1 MRFPTIL
8 ASLAFAVACTNAENA
23 PAKPAKPMAAS
34 VAGPSMAAPAAPAPA
49 VVPVTKMDFT
59 IPLTPLKQKDLNFQ
73 LYRNRWSLHF
83 YFMPTCGHCQHTYPW
98 IQKLRATYEKKGL
111 AFAAIVSGSS
121 SLDDVQMFDTDFK
134 LDVPAFQDATRKYG
148 QVYGTGS
155 VPLIVLVK
163 PDGSF
168 QSWTGSDDTAKVA
181 IEKAIKA
188 GLHIK

>member
-1 MRFPTIL
+1 MRLPTLL
-8 ASLAFAVACTNAENA
+8 ASLALAVACTNAENA
-23 PAKPAKPMAAS
+23 PAKPVKPTKPVAAT
-34 VAGPSMAAPAAPAPA
+34 VAGPVAAAPVVAPA
-49 VVPVTKMDFT
+49 TKMDYS
-59 IPLTPLKQKDLNFQ
+59 IPLAPLKQKDLSFQ

-121 SLDDVQMFDTDFK
+121 SLDDIQMFDTDFK
-134 LDVPAFQDATRKYG
+134 LDVPSFQDATRKYG
-148 QVYGTGS
+148 QTYGTGS

-163 PDGSF
+163 PDGTF
-168 QSWTGSDDTAKVA
+168 QTWTGSDDAAKAA
-181 IEKAIKA
+181 IEQAIKS

>member
-1 MRFPTIL
+1 MRLTTLL
-8 ASLAFAVACTNAENA
+8 ASLVLAVACTNAENA
-23 PAKPAKPMAAS
+23 PAKPAKPVAAP
-34 VAGPSMAAPAAPAPA
+34 VAGPVAPTPA
-49 VVPVTKMDFT
+49 VAPVAKMDYS
-59 IPLTPLKQKDLNFQ
+59 IPLVPLKQKDLSFQ

-134 LDVPAFQDATRKYG
+134 LDVPSFQDVSRKYG
-148 QVYGTGS
+148 QTYGTGS

-163 PDGSF
+163 PDGTF
-168 QSWTGSDDTAKVA
+168 QSWTGSDDAAKAA

>member
-1 MRFPTIL
+1 MRLPTLL
-8 ASLAFAVACTNAENA
+8 ASLVLAVACTNAETA
-23 PAKPAKPMAAS
+23 PAKPSK
-34 VAGPSMAAPAAPAPA
+34 PAAPAVAGPAAPVPA
-49 VVPVTKMDFT
+49 VAPATKMDYS
-59 IPLTPLKQKDLNFQ
+59 IPLVPLKQKDLNFQ

-98 IQKLRATYEKKGL
+98 IQKLRSTYEKKGL

-121 SLDDVQMFDTDFK
+121 SLDDIQMFDTDFK

-148 QVYGTGS
+148 QAYGTGS

-163 PDGSF
+163 PDGTF
-168 QSWTGSDDTAKVA
+168 QSWTGSDDPTKLA
-181 IEKAIKA
+181 IETAIKA